1 MILFSYKFVFAT
13 TINFRYQENGGNPSC
28 TFIIDGYTFFVTDYN
43 IRYTNLKNGL
53 GDFILFKRE
62 GEMQNLTFTQYNII
76 LVDENLSTSFDSGGL
91 RLSGSPYVRLLKYSD
106 GNDNSS
112 VWLNCHGSG
121 IYYPESSVIS
131 TNLEVG
137 ELMGYVPN
145 YRDWQVQYLGEA
157 MTPLLENLF
166 IRMRAQVVEIVRTI
180 AFLALLLVLS
190 ITLLRK
196 FLLFLKNFG
205 SSL

>member
-28 TFIIDGYTFFVTDYN
+28 TFIIDGYTFFTDSSD
-43 IRYTNLKNGL
+43 IKRTNLKNGL
-53 GDFILFKRE
+53 GDFILFKKELEYAVRYD
-62 GEMQNLTFTQYNII
+62 LV
-76 LVDENLSTSFDSGGL
+76 LVDDNLSSRLSDGVL
-91 RLSGSPYVRLLKYSD
+91 RFSGSPSLSLVKQFNGGSTVSFWD
-106 GNDNSS
+106 GATISGKNKDN
-112 VWLNCHGSG
+112 V
-121 IYYPESSVIS
+121 IIS
-131 TNLEVG
+131 TNLDVG

-145 YRDWQVQYLGEA
+145 YRDWRVQYLGEA

>member
-28 TFIIDGYTFFVTDYN
+28 TFIIDGYTFFVSDYN

-53 GDFILFKRE
+53 GDFILFKKE
-62 GEMQNLTFTQYNII
+62 DETYTQYNII
-76 LVDENLSTSFDSGGL
+76 LVDENLSTNFVSGGL
-91 RLSGSPYVRLLKYSD
+91 RLSGSPYVRLVKFSD
-106 GNDNSS
+106 GNENAS
-112 VWLNCHGSG
+112 VWRNCSGSG
-121 IYYPESSVIS
+121 IHYSESSVIS

-137 ELMGYVPN
+137 ELIDYVPN
-145 YRDWQVQYLGEA
+145 YRDWSIQYLGEV
-157 MTPLLENLF
+157 MTPLLESTF
-166 IRMRAQVVEIVRTI
+166 IQMRVQVVELVRTI
-180 AFLALLLVLS
+180 ALSALLLALS

-196 FLLFLKNFG
+196 FLRFLKNFG